1 MPSRL
6 IATVLFL
13 ACIAK
18 GYLSYGQQI
27 MEDVAVSLIET
38 PSWVGHQ
45 NGFQCGQ
52 KGELFYRAD
61 FGPENDVRSVV
72 RVNQDGSTLLFRI
85 PDRLDS
91 LVSFTPANNGMV
103 ALGRA
108 VVAGMRPT
116 DGPSHEL
123 RLYHFDGQGKV
134 VAQHPI
140 SFGFRPMQVA
150 VTSSG
155 KTIVIGYLG
164 QTPLAH
170 IARDG
175 ARIAGAVLDA
185 EDKLV
190 RLFELPEPAEGGEW
204 AGSMMAGGE
213 GVAHALLLALPKRSY
228 AVATITESGRV
239 DIVNLP
245 VPPTPPPSEWR
256 DGTRLNGQWLLGPGA
271 AVEEYSIYREMPNLI
286 RFNEYDFASG
296 KRVRTWTTPSAT
308 FVTSCYLGG
317 RIVGMVRRG
326 DGDQQSIHRVT
337 VKLDAAQLHD

>member
-6 IATVLFL
+6 IATLLFL

-27 MEDVAVSLIET
+27 MGDVAVSLIGA

-45 NGFQCGQ
+45 NGFQCDQ
-52 KGELFYRAD
+52 KGELFYR
-61 FGPENDVRSVV
+61 PEFRRESDVGAVV
-72 RVNQDGSTLLFRI
+72 RVNQDGSTLLFQV

-91 LVSFTPANNGMV
+91 PVRFAAANNGLV

-108 VVAGMRPT
+108 VVAGLRPT
-116 DGPSHEL
+116 DGPSVET

-140 SFGFRPMQVA
+140 SFGFSPTQIA

-155 KTIVIGYLG
+155 KTVVIGYLDRM
-164 QTPLAH
+164 T
-170 IARDG
+170 REG
-175 ARIAGAVLDA
+175 ASFAGAVLDG
-185 EDKLV
+185 EDKV
-190 RLFELPEPAEGGEW
+190 IRVFELPEPADGGNWAGAMMEGGD
-204 AGSMMAGGE
+204 
-213 GVAHALLLALPKRSY
+213 GVAYAFLQALPKRSN

-239 DIVNLP
+239 DIAELP
-245 VPPTPPPSEWR
+245 VPPTLPPGEWQAGR
-256 DGTRLNGQWLLGPGA
+256 RLHGQWLLGPGA
-271 AVEEYSIYREMPNLI
+271 VVEEYSVYREMPSLI

-296 KRVRTWTTPSAT
+296 KRVRTWSTPSAA
-308 FVTSCYLGG
+308 FGTSCYLGD

-337 VKLDAAQLHD
+337 VKLEAAQLHD